1 MTRLTLTCAV
11 LLTVSVATTPAQA
24 TCNRACLTGFVDTYF
39 KALAANDPAAVPLAP
54 SAKPTLN
61 GKAVRLAD
69 AFWASADRTIYR
81 WDMMIRTIRAGFQ
94 MIRYTTSPRSPIG
107 TAMRCYRR
115 AAH

>member
-1 MTRLTLTCAV
+1 M
-11 LLTVSVATTPAQA
+11 LLTVSVATAPAQA

-39 KALAANDPAAVPLAP
+39 KALAANDPAAVLLAP

-81 WDMMIRTIRAGFQ
+81 WT
-94 MIRYTTSPRSPIG
+94 
-107 TAMRCYRR
+107 
-115 AAH
+115 